1 MQNKWDKKDTAFRL
15 SSEVCFYMTTWYTWL
30 NVLYV
35 SLKPLW
41 GDLCGSVDKGNSSGS
56 MNKIGNLKTSEWHI
70 PTQIYIYSFKVVMK

>member
-56 MNKIGNLKTSEWHI
+56 MNKILNLKTSVTHSHPNLHLFI
-70 PTQIYIYSFKVVMK
+70 